1 MEHGAM
7 LHLTCP
13 RQRLVAPTFLCI
25 AGILVLT
32 MAYQNNWPRIVAGEA
47 YLFVAVSLL
56 MMAFLLVILYRNFI
70 YQDQLLIE
78 HGALPVHGM
87 GAICLDARDIVSVRL
102 LPASTVSAFE
112 SRMAWLGLGQGL
124 IEIDTATHR
133 YCFGAGLDMYRAEA
147 AVQQIA
153 AFCQAGQ
160 TSPGAMPPSGR
171 ASA

>member
-1 MEHGAM
+1 M

-25 AGILVLT
+25 AGILVLAT
-32 MAYQNNWPRIVAGEA
+32 AYRNSWPRIVAGDA
-47 YLFVAVSLL
+47 YPFVAVSLL
-56 MMAFLLVILYRNFI
+56 MLAFLFVILYRNFV
-70 YQDQLLIE
+70 YRDQLLID
-78 HGALPVHGM
+78 HGAPPVRGM

-102 LPASTVSAFE
+102 LPLSALSDFE

-133 YCFGAGLDMYRAEA
+133 YRFGAGLDMHGAEA

-153 AFCQAGQ
+153 AFCQAGR

-171 ASA
+171 APS

>member
-13 RQRLVAPTFLCI
+13 RQRLVAP
-25 AGILVLT
+25 
-32 MAYQNNWPRIVAGEA
+32 
-47 YLFVAVSLL
+47 
-56 MMAFLLVILYRNFI
+56 
-70 YQDQLLIE
+70 
-78 HGALPVHGM
+78 
-87 GAICLDARDIVSVRL
+87 

-171 ASA
+171 ASS

>member
-25 AGILVLT
+25 AGMLVLST
-32 MAYQNNWPRIVAGEA
+32 AYRNSWPRIAAGEA

-56 MMAFLLVILYRNFI
+56 MMAFLLVILYRNFV

-102 LPASTVSAFE
+102 LPGTTVSAFE
-112 SRMAWLGLGQGL
+112 SRMAWLGIGEGL
-124 IEIDTATHR
+124 IEIDTAIHR
-133 YCFGAGLDMYRAEA
+133 YRFGAGLDMYRAEA

-153 AFCQAGQ
+153 TFCQAGI
-160 TSPGAMPPSGR
+160 TSPTPSP
-171 ASA
+171 S